1 MKTPIRY
8 AGGKSK
14 AYKIITEYIP
24 RLPYPKRIISPF
36 LGGGSLESKW
46 SSELDI
52 PVYGFDI
59 FDALINFW
67 SVLLS
72 RPNDLADRLR
82 ELKPTKEEYE
92 NIKEILLR
100 WDYTQ
105 DMLKDWHTD
114 YYKREPIEL
123 SDLDAAAYYFFNHN
137 LSYGPMYLGWMSK
150 IYQSQTKWDKMT
162 HYIGSYRNPNLE
174 VCKAS
179 FDEIIPNYPDDLIYL
194 DPPYYLKKDD
204 DNKML
209 KGMYP
214 NCNID
219 VHHTGFNHEL
229 LRDLLHNHKG
239 TFILSYNNCETI
251 REYYK
256 DFTLVY
262 PEWHYSYQAGETRVG
277 KYKKER
283 GVEHNKKESHEIL
296 IIKDS

>member
-24 RLPYPKRIISPF
+24 RLPYPQRIISPF
-36 LGGGSLESKW
+36 IGGGSLESKW

-72 RPNDLADRLR
+72 RPNDLANRLR

-92 NIKEILLR
+92 KVKEILLR
-100 WDYTQ
+100 WGYTQ

-123 SDLDAAAYYFFNHN
+123 SELDAAAYYFFNHN

-179 FDEIIPNYPDDLIYL
+179 FDEIIPNYPNDLIYL